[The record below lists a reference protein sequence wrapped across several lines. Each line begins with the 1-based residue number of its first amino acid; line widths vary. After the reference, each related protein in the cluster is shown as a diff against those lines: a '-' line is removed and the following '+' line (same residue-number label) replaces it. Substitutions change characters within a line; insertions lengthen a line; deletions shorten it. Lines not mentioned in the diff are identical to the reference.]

1 MFVSKSALLL
11 LSLGFLTGFSDA
23 FWRMSCSIIQTGR
36 IDPIVSPGE
45 VSSHVHKISGASNI
59 GPNSTYESLQSSN
72 CTSCEIKKDLSAYW
86 TPLLYYEHAN
96 GSFEEVPNGG
106 MAVYY
111 LGRGDNKTN
120 IKPFPP
126 GFRMLSGDAA
136 ARSFNDTPVSS
147 VEGAEPYGNRVSFN
161 CLTNSPN
168 PQSPQMNMTNCDNG
182 LRAQIQ
188 FQSCWDGVNLYL
200 PDNSHVAYM
209 STIDN
214 GACPPGYP
222 IQLMHLFYEVLYSV
236 NNIALDGGKFVFAQG
251 DPTGYGFHGDF
262 LNGWDV
268 DTLQAGIK
276 QCAVANEAGVVHEC
290 PVFTAIDDQNFS
302 TDCPARLPE
311 IDEPVH
317 GVIDKLPGCITI
329 TPGPE
334 EATLAD
340 FVCPASAPEPTILN
354 VSSDSGPAVGSTVD
368 GWTYMGCANE
378 LTGVRALGDA
388 TYTGNNMT
396 NEACQSFCA
405 GKGSPMA
412 GTEYGT
418 QCYCG
423 SALASGSSLG
433 QTCGNMLCSGSD
445 MEFCGGADILSVYK
459 KA

>member
-1 MFVSKSALLL
+1 MFVNKSSLLL
-11 LSLGFLTGFSDA
+11 LSLGSLTGLSDA

-45 VSSHVHKISGASNI
+45 VASHVHKISGASNI
-59 GPNSTYESLQSSN
+59 GRSSTYESLQSSS
-72 CTSCEIKKDLSAYW
+72 CTSCEINKDLSAYW

-120 IKPFPP
+120 IQPFPP

-161 CLTNSPN
+161 CLTDSPN
-168 PQSPQMNMTNCDNG
+168 PQSPQMNMTDCDNG

-188 FQSCWDGVNLYL
+188 FQSCWDGVNKYL

-222 IQLMHLFYEVLYSV
+222 VQLMHLFYEVLYSV
-236 NNIALDGGKFVFAQG
+236 SEIALDGGKFVFAQG

-268 DTLQAGIK
+268 DTLQAGID
-276 QCAVANEAGVVHEC
+276 QCAIANEAGVVHEC
-290 PVFTAIDDQNFS
+290 PVFAAIDDQNFS

-334 EATLAD
+334 DATLAD
-340 FVCPASAPEPTILN
+340 FVCPASAPEPTLLD
-354 VSSDSGPAVGSTVD
+354 VGSDSGPAVGSTVN
-368 GWTYMGCANE
+368 GWTYLGCANE
-378 LTGVRALGDA
+378 PTGVRALGDA
-388 TYTGNNMT
+388 TYTSNNMT

-423 SALASGSSLG
+423 SALASGSSLN
-433 QTCGNMLCSGSD
+433 QTCSNILCSGSE
-445 MEFCGGADILSVYK
+445 MEYCGGPDRLSVYR